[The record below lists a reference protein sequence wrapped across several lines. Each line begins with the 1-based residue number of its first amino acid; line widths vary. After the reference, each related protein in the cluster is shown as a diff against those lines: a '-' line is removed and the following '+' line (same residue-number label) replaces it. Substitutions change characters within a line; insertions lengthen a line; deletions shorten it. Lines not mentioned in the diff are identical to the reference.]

1 MAVLSMSKQE
11 FGRLEALL
19 RVQSGRLRVS
29 DACVL
34 IGLQRRQVFRLLRGL
49 KQDGATSLLS
59 KRRGKPSNHR
69 LPAEVRTLALSIV
82 RERYS
87 DFGPSLAAEKLAEH
101 HGCSV
106 SRETLRGWM
115 IADGLWQDRRHRLPS
130 PHQPRRRRDC
140 LGELVQID
148 GSEHAWFEDRGPPC
162 TLLAFVDD
170 ATSRLMQLRFVA
182 SELAFDYFR
191 TTRTYV
197 EEHGKP
203 VAFYSDKHGIFRV
216 NSKDAAGGDGV
227 TQFGRALLALNIDI
241 ICANSPQ
248 AKGRIERAFGTLQ
261 DRMVK
266 ELRLAEVSSM
276 AAANAW
282 LPGFITAYNTRFGRD
297 PANAKNLHRP
307 LAQTDDLD
315 EILAWREE
323 RTVTRNLTLHYDRMM
338 LLLDPTS
345 LARGLVRKKV
355 EVVNYPDGRFA
366 VQFNGTALGFKVFD
380 KIQTVQ
386 PGAIVDNKRL
396 SAVLEQ
402 VKAQQAA
409 YPARQQRGH
418 LARQRP
424 PNNLEA
430 PGLPSKG
437 RAKLWA
443 AGLGAGWTE
452 YIITQL
458 PYSHCIIPGI
468 GTRERVR
475 DCDLRSCRC
484 LDLDQIK
491 QGEQGARDR
500 GRGTRAGGSPGAGR
514 AIPPAGRAAAATT
527 STALLGCCS
536 PARARR

>member
-1 MAVLSMSKQE
+1 MSKQE
-11 FGRLEALL
+11 FSRLEVLL
-19 RVQSGRLRVS
+19 RVQSGRLRVAA
-29 DACVL
+29 ACEL
-34 IGLQRRQVFRLLRGL
+34 IGLHRRQVFRLLRGL
-49 KQDGATSLLS
+49 RQDGATSLLS
-59 KRRGKPSNHR
+59 KRRGKPSNNR
-69 LPAEVRTLALSIV
+69 LPSEVRTLALSIV
-82 RERYS
+82 RDRYA
-87 DFGPSLAAEKLAEH
+87 DFGPTLAAEKLTEH

-106 SRETLRGWM
+106 SHETLRGWM

-130 PHQPRRRRDC
+130 PHQPRRRDC

-170 ATSRLMQLRFVA
+170 ATSRLMQLRFVT
-182 SELAFDYFR
+182 SESAFDYFR
-191 TTRTYV
+191 ATRAYL
-197 EEHGKP
+197 EAHGKP

-216 NSKDAAGGDGV
+216 NRKEAAGGDGV

-266 ELRLAEVSSM
+266 ELRLAGISSI

-282 LPGFITAYNTRFGRD
+282 LPGFVTTYNTRFGRD
-297 PANAKNLHRP
+297 PANAKDLHRP
-307 LAQTDDLD
+307 LAQADDLD

-345 LARGLVRKKV
+345 LACGLVRKKV

-396 SAVLEQ
+396 AAVLEQ
-402 VKAQQAA
+402 VKARQAA
-409 YPARQQRGH
+409 YSARQQRGH
-418 LARQRP
+418 VARRRP

-437 RAKLWA
+437 RA
-443 AGLGAGWTE
+443 
-452 YIITQL
+452 
-458 PYSHCIIPGI
+458 P
-468 GTRERVR
+468 
-475 DCDLRSCRC
+475 
-484 LDLDQIK
+484 
-491 QGEQGARDR
+491 R
-500 GRGTRAGGSPGAGR
+500 G
-514 AIPPAGRAAAATT
+514 AAAA
-527 STALLGCCS
+527 
-536 PARARR
+536 PA